1 MTNEDCRS
9 PSQTL
14 HVLSSLHQSADLD
27 LISDILGVFLAIE
40 IPLLQYAPAASYHP
54 PDCALQA
61 DILIVPQPLSF
72 SEANSFSELVW
83 GVSNMKY
90 FSCLR
95 EGRVN

>member
-1 MTNEDCRS
+1 MLSDVVDILTWDLMTNEDCRS

-27 LISDILGVFLAIE
+27 LVSEILGVFLAIK
-40 IPLLQYAPAASYHP
+40 IALLQYAPAASYHP

-72 SEANSFSELVW
+72 SEASFFLNEFGESQT
-83 GVSNMKY
+83 
-90 FSCLR
+90 
-95 EGRVN
+95 